1 MNGQVTD
8 VEIPVGNFLE
18 YYIQTEIS
26 WDRILGVLN
35 RLKAGQRSHHSF
47 AGSGKRIALHQS
59 IQTSCGA
66 HHWVP
71 GVFPLDKVVRN
82 MKVPLTSIH
91 I

>member
-1 MNGQVTD
+1 MDRWLRLNSSTKF
-8 VEIPVGNFLE
+8 VGVL
-18 YYIQTEIS
+18 YPEIS
-26 WDRILGVLN
+26 WDRTLGVVN
-35 RLKAGQRSHHSF
+35 RLKAGQPSHHPY
-47 AGSGKRIALHQS
+47 AGSGKRFSLLQS

-82 MKVPLTSIH
+82 MKVPLTCIH